1 VLGLRAVYRVD
12 AFSWCEMATAI
23 PGVSVGLSEVETVTP
38 GSITLTFGVEDI
50 EATRQAMEAK
60 GVRFDGPTQVIHNM
74 VSLAAFF
81 DPDGNRL
88 ILAQEL

>member
-1 VLGLRAVYRVD
+1 VYRVD
-12 AFSWCEMATAI
+12 AFGWCEMATAI
-23 PGVSVGLSEVETVTP
+23 PGVSVGLSEVENVTP
-38 GSITLTFGVEDI
+38 GTITLTFGVEDI
-50 EATRQAMEAK
+50 EASRRAMEDM

-81 DPDGNRL
+81 DLDDNRL